1 MPKQTPKRANRKS
14 SARRPQTSGARTT
27 VLTSRRRQAQ
37 QSTASKA
44 VAKLAAAVPSAASAK
59 KATGKKPAALA
70 LVGLLGLAV
79 KNRDKLPGRGSHAA
93 PDTASTDLGPRPTP
107 AGEAGPADT
116 AVEPPA
122 YPAAG

>member
-44 VAKLAAAVPSAASAK
+44 VA
-59 KATGKKPAALA
+59 KPAALA